1 MKKPPRNGNSNWA
14 ANKNNHS
21 KYNKE
26 EAEMQEKVIVKEFCE
41 SDFCALVN
49 YNNERISIDYG
60 EESISIPIHQLDT
73 LSEFLFSIRYRV

>member
-1 MKKPPRNGNSNWA
+1 
-14 ANKNNHS
+14 
-21 KYNKE
+21 
-26 EAEMQEKVIVKEFCE
+26 MQEKVIVKEFCE